1 MPWKGCDWKGNSRV
15 QGALGIR
22 QPVWY
27 SPLNSGFFLLNTVPL
42 KWRLP
47 AISPA
52 KRGLHKIS
60 WELWFGACNNGA
72 PPNKDLHGKG
82 TLSQRGN
89 VSQEK
94 ESRAFPW
101 LRLFLEEEE
110 PLTFL
115 LGSAVSGRAWE
126 LPPAGLLTLCNQ
138 GFYFTHTNTQAQ
150 A

>member
-1 MPWKGCDWKGNSRV
+1 MPWKGGQQSS
-15 QGALGIR
+15 GGLGIR
-22 QPVWY
+22 QPVWH

-52 KRGLHKIS
+52 KRGLHRIS

-72 PPNKDLHGKG
+72 PPSKDLHSKRRA
-82 TLSQRGN
+82 LLQREKVN
-89 VSQEK
+89 QERVQGF
-94 ESRAFPW
+94 SLTAS
-101 LRLFLEEEE
+101 FLGRGG
-110 PLTFL
+110 PFSFL

-126 LPPAGLLTLCNQ
+126 HPPAGLLTLFNQ
-138 GFYFTHTNTQAQ
+138 GFYFTHTNTQPQ